1 MKCPTG
7 VRPGLCAPNQ
17 ARQAQGPGAVR
28 LPGLWRPQ
36 RLSCFPEG
44 LSYGCKKIES
54 LAKLMKETGL
64 TGLELVEDGQQ
75 LRLERQ
81 VEVVAAP
88 WRRLPRRRLPQ
99 RGPRRWAS
107 PTKSPAPR
115 KEGTSLVLAPTV
127 GVFYSAP
134 SPDARPFVEVGDQ
147 VKKGDTLCI
156 IEAMKLMNEIPAEW
170 TALWRRSAWATA
182 RWWSSTSLCSAL
194 CRGRTWVR

>member
-1 MKCPTG
+1 MD
-7 VRPGLCAPNQ
+7 V
-17 ARQAQGPGAVR
+17 
-28 LPGLWRPQ
+28 
-36 RLSCFPEG
+36 
-44 LSYGCKKIES
+44 KKIES

-88 WRRLPRRRLPQ
+88 V
-99 RGPRRWAS
+99 AA
-107 PTKSPAPR
+107 PAPAAPVPATGAEALGVTHEEPAPV
-115 KEGTSLVLAPTV
+115 KEGTLVLAPTV

-156 IEAMKLMNEIPAEW
+156 IEAMKLMNEIPAEVDG
-170 TALWRRSAWATA
+170 TVAEICVGNGQVVEFNQPLFRIVQGAAL
-182 RWWSSTSLCSAL
+182 
-194 CRGRTWVR
+194 G

>member
-1 MKCPTG
+1 MD
-7 VRPGLCAPNQ
+7 V
-17 ARQAQGPGAVR
+17 
-28 LPGLWRPQ
+28 
-36 RLSCFPEG
+36 
-44 LSYGCKKIES
+44 KKIES

-88 WRRLPRRRLPQ
+88 VAAAVPAAPVPATGAEAL
-99 RGPRRWAS
+99 GV
-107 PTKSPAPR
+107 THEEPAPV
-115 KEGTSLVLAPTV
+115 KEGTLVLAPTV

-156 IEAMKLMNEIPAEW
+156 IEAMKLMNEIPSEVDGTVAEICVGNGQVVEFNQP
-170 TALWRRSAWATA
+170 LFRI
-182 RWWSSTSLCSAL
+182 
-194 CRGRTWVR
+194 V